1 MADAM
6 VTGRMTAH
14 KKSKGNLVLSRMGIS
29 ASEAINI
36 LYDRLIADQD
46 ISCLMPQLPAPSK
59 LDWERAF
66 ALVDSISKPVHSR
79 FDTMSPSEIKADRLK
94 SRGLL

>member
-29 ASEAINI
+29 ASEAINL

-46 ISCLMPQLPAPSK
+46 ISCLMPQPPAPSK

-66 ALVDSISKPVHSR
+66 ALVDSISKPARSR

-94 SRGLL
+94 SRGVL